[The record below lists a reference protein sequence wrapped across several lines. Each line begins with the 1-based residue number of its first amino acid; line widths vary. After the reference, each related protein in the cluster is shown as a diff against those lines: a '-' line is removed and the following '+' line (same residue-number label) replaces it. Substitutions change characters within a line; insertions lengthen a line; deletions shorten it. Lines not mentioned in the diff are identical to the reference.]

1 MIETLPPGAEATP
14 LDPGLRALCGIA
26 AYYRI
31 AADPV
36 QLARELALG
45 ERRTDEADLIR
56 AARIVGLKARLVRK
70 VTAERLAA
78 LPAPAIVR
86 MTNGALL
93 IFAGRNSSGLC
104 RLVDPI
110 SHAAQEATLETVAR
124 DIGGEALLI
133 ARRIG
138 GAGADPRQ
146 FGMRWFLPTIWRYR
160 RPLGVAVRADFRPHH
175 AAVLPGG
182 GRQGPDP

>member
-1 MIETLPPGAEATP
+1 MMEIAPPPSEGTP

-31 AADPV
+31 GADPV

-45 ERRTDEADLIR
+45 GRDADEADLIR
-56 AARIVGLKARLVRK
+56 AARLVGLKARLVSQ
-70 VTAERLAA
+70 VTAERLAT
-78 LPAPAIVR
+78 LPTPAIVR
-86 MTNGALL
+86 VTTGAFMV
-93 IFAGRNSSGLC
+93 FAGRNPSGLC

-110 SHAAQEATLETVAR
+110 SHAVQEAPLEDVAR
-124 DIGGEALLI
+124 DIGGALLV

-138 GAGADPRQ
+138 GAGVDPRQ

-160 RPLGVAVRADFRPHH
+160 RPLGHV
-175 AAVLPGG
+175 
-182 GRQGPDP
+182 